1 MYSCR
6 VEVLCSGSTWLWS
19 HSDILFQRWSKDF
32 TIFFEQSM
40 FSVITAPAECKT
52 CSAGHDNKAFIHAQS
67 HIKLPREHKEL
78 WSVLTG
84 SLAMSEETRA
94 CLVQACNYHFCLL
107 LRTPPNHPPQ
117 TWKTPNYRR
126 VLVKCLQRRL

>member
-1 MYSCR
+1 MVARGCGPTQR
-6 VEVLCSGSTWLWS
+6 VSSRGGVKTELLSNGCS
-19 HSDILFQRWSKDF
+19 
-32 TIFFEQSM
+32 
-40 FSVITAPAECKT
+40 PAECET
-52 CSAGHDNKAFIHAQS
+52 RSAGHDNKAFIHAQS
-67 HIKLPREHKEL
+67 HIKLPQEHKEL

-117 TWKTPNYRR
+117 TWKPP
-126 VLVKCLQRRL
+126 KLQKSLSETSPATSVTNIFIHSPC